1 MSHIQ
6 PHKKNSR
13 WDFIRKLFAHDRLRQ
28 LTCFPHLLLFVLLWV
43 FCSWVYDDVFY
54 MTEQFSFFS
63 FDPVLMEEITSLTLA
78 PMVWSGRFLLL
89 VFKYPLLGG
98 MLSAN
103 QLHIYII
110 SQARRHRQTCQKIR
124 FRLLCNSCLCLFLL
138 VRNEWINFYFSNA
151 AYSSSIALLASLY

>member
-78 PMVWSGRFLLL
+78 PMVRPFPSIGFQVSIIGR
-89 VFKYPLLGG
+89 Y
-98 MLSAN
+98 A
-103 QLHIYII
+103 
-110 SQARRHRQTCQKIR
+110 
-124 FRLLCNSCLCLFLL
+124 LCSHADCYCLAD
-138 VRNEWINFYFSNA
+138 R
-151 AYSSSIALLASLY
+151 